1 VLSSPHENHE
11 NKSFVYKN
19 PLNNTHACV
28 PKLHH
33 QETIGNKK
41 KGNYMLITLYR
52 FVCME
57 SEAALSYNMSLLD
70 VGYFFQG

>member
-1 VLSSPHENHE
+1 VLSSPHKNHE

-19 PLNNTHACV
+19 PLNNTDACFR
-28 PKLHH
+28 KLHH
-33 QETIGNKK
+33 QETIGDKK

-57 SEAALSYNMSLLD
+57 RGAALSYNMSLLD